1 MLKLQLSS
9 IRVWFQKNIINIK
22 HRYNTPFYANLHG
35 FVSRQRIQHIGKELK
50 RVKMVG
56 VNQDA
61 CGCFI
66 RTTHVLLCVCQLVG
80 FQIQGNLVPL
90 ELIHIFWKKL
100 HIEEHNVNHEESR
113 T

>member
-1 MLKLQLSS
+1 
-9 IRVWFQKNIINIK
+9 
-22 HRYNTPFYANLHG
+22 
-35 FVSRQRIQHIGKELK
+35 
-50 RVKMVG
+50 MVG

-66 RTTHVLLCVCQLVG
+66 RTTHVLSCVSNMHVVASL
-80 FQIQGNLVPL
+80 QGNLVPL